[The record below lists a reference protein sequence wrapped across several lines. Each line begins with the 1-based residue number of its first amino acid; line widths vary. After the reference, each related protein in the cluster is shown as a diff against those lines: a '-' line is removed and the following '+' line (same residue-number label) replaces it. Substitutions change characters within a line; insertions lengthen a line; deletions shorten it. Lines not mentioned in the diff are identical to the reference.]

1 MLVQS
6 IAPTSSAPCL
16 SSPRGLLLGWQAHTL
31 HRLLKCVDCCCHQCN
46 LLWFWSCG
54 GAGQGVTFLLQP
66 LSASLD
72 LNCPANTTSLHP
84 AGTPVGFVLD
94 IFDINS
100 VWHNVLLGWIGSL
113 TPLGCIESQKPS
125 HPLKN
130 TPTRMAPL
138 AAAAGCHQLLLAAA

>member
-1 MLVQS
+1 MPHFSKGLAVRVASPHPAQAAEVCRLMLLSVQS
-6 IAPTSSAPCL
+6 AVAL
-16 SSPRGLLLGWQAHTL
+16 
-31 HRLLKCVDCCCHQCN
+31 V
-46 LLWFWSCG
+46 LW
-54 GAGQGVTFLLQP
+54 GAEQGVTFLWHP
-66 LSASLD
+66 LSASVA
-72 LNCPANTTSLHP
+72 LNCPANTTSFHP

-138 AAAAGCHQLLLAAA
+138 AAAVGDHQLLLTAA